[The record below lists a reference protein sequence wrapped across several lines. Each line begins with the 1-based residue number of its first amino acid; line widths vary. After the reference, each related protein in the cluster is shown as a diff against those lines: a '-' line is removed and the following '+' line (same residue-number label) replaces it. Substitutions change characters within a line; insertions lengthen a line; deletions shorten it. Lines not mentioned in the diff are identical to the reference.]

1 MIRSCFPKLRGCFSY
16 NIGSFDKF
24 HTPRIK
30 LYVEKN
36 PPKMNLEQVL
46 KDPATYKTALS
57 NLAHSVN
64 KSDKV
69 ILLLN
74 SIQKDMQESFV
85 SYQKGQQVVK
95 LLELVHKQEYTSAQ
109 SLDLRF
115 LRIYSIISRKVRNDQ
130 NSFFETL
137 CQKYLETGLD
147 LRQFQDLISIVFDHY
162 VYLKSG
168 KRPLKLFEAIEENI

>member
-95 LLELVHKQEYTSAQ
+95 LLELVHK
-109 SLDLRF
+109 
-115 LRIYSIISRKVRNDQ
+115 
-130 NSFFETL
+130 
-137 CQKYLETGLD
+137 
-147 LRQFQDLISIVFDHY
+147 
-162 VYLKSG
+162 
-168 KRPLKLFEAIEENI
+168 